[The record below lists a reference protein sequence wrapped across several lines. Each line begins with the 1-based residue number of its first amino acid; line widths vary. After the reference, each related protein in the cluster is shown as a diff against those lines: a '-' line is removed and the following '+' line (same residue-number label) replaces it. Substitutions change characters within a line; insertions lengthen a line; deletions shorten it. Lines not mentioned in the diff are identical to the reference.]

1 LFFAMGFEMPLIQLS
16 KARQSGFRRVVR
28 DAAGTIVREY
38 NWEKP
43 GEVLDIPPYD
53 VPVILDD
60 LNKTLL
66 PVVPRP
72 GSPGKFDVME
82 IDVEQVRAAIAEE
95 DEDEGEAAPAE
106 SVVITPGDVGDVGA
120 ILSDPPPVVIN
131 PEGTT
136 TDTTGAPDNGKNVS
150 RRGLRPRK

>member
-1 LFFAMGFEMPLIQLS
+1 MGFEMPLIQLS

-82 IDVEQVRAAIAEE
+82 IDVDQVRAAIAEE
-95 DEDEGEAAPAE
+95 DAGEADPDDPN
-106 SVVITPGDVGDVGA
+106 SKQPGDVGDVGG
-120 ILSDPPPVVIN
+120 IVSDPPPVVIT
-131 PEGTT
+131 PEETT

-150 RRGLRPRK
+150 RRGLRPRQ